1 MCTSR
6 RRQRPTARRLHHAW
20 WFRRSRPASCATSA
34 TGGVSPLPRPED
46 HSNRQA
52 TRTSRRA
59 RALLREDR
67 LAGALGLAS
76 SSSPARRELPTGAPR
91 RLARRRVR
99 PPRGGGRPG
108 RWTAPLPRGSALS
121 NGTRTSSRVKAGHPV
136 LSGVTAEFALVNPPP
151 HLRRIPAGP
160 AHRSWPPQHPGPG
173 PCGKHRRC
181 LSILVAGPGAGL
193 EPFLRVPPE
202 KRPPENQPILSRRSA
217 ARLHAAS
224 TRAARRQHTGS
235 TPPARRQH
243 ATCAGAE

>member
-76 SSSPARRELPTGAPR
+76 SSSPARRELPTGRPAGWPP
-91 RLARRRVR
+91 AR
-99 PPRGGGRPG
+99 PPASG
-108 RWTAPLPRGSALS
+108 RWTARTVDGAAPPRVGAQQRNADLIQGES
-121 NGTRTSSRVKAGHPV
+121 GTPSSLRGD
-136 LSGVTAEFALVNPPP
+136 
-151 HLRRIPAGP
+151 RRIRSREPSAAPASNSGRP
-160 AHRSWPPQHPGPG
+160 CPQIVASTTSRPRPLRKAPTVPQHPRSRARRRARAHSASST
-173 PCGKHRRC
+173 GKKTTR
-181 LSILVAGPGAGL
+181 
-193 EPFLRVPPE
+193 EPADSEQAVC
-202 KRPPENQPILSRRSA
+202 SA
-217 ARLHAAS
+217 
-224 TRAARRQHTGS
+224 AARRQHTGC
-235 TPPARRQH
+235 TPPAHGQH
-243 ATCAGAE
+243 ATCTQAARHLHRC